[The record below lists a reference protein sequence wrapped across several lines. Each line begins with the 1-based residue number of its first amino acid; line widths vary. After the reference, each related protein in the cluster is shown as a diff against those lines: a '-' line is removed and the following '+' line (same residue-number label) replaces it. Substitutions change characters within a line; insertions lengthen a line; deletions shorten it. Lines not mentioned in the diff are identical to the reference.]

1 MHALA
6 IDQSILWLKLGYS
19 SFYLDDKGVGF
30 FFSLY
35 LSLNDCCVV
44 LSDRSVPMIYLKK
57 D

>member
-30 FFSLY
+30 FS
-35 LSLNDCCVV
+35 LSLSLPDWSLCSND
-44 LSDRSVPMIYLKK
+44 LSEKDKK
-57 D
+57 MKIV